1 MTGCRPARIA
11 VDRFRVA
18 GFEPGLSWRGRTAAW
33 RRAGSPRLPPY
44 RSCRYH
50 LISMQWTYFITPIY
64 ERGAGRFGCNSR
76 PRTVDREG
84 VGRAFTGIPAR
95 RGATSPERFEARA
108 PGIGRSWLARRDQSA
123 AVTRG
128 TFASTGQGVSAPGP
142 GRCLIR
148 KGGATFG
155 FGHDAPAAGDRIA
168 AAPHRVVDRSGRR
181 LIRARHVE
189 RFAARFRRAT
199 MAPCDRELRRT
210 RELLARS
217 RRNRHCGP
225 GDS

>member
-11 VDRFRVA
+11 VDRCRVA
-18 GFEPGLSWRGRTAAW
+18 GFEAGLSWRGRTAAW
-33 RRAGSPRLPPY
+33 RRAGSPRLPLHC
-44 RSCRYH
+44 SCRYH
-50 LISMQWTYFITPIY
+50 LIFMQWTKFITPIY
-64 ERGAGRFGCNSR
+64 ERGAGRFGCIPR
-76 PRTVDREG
+76 PRTVDRDG
-84 VGRAFTGIPAR
+84 VGRAFTRIPAR
-95 RGATSPERFEARA
+95 RGVASPERLEARA
-108 PGIGRSWLARRDQSA
+108 PGIGRSWSARRDQSA

-128 TFASTGQGVSAPGP
+128 SLASTGQSVSAPDP

-168 AAPHRVVDRSGRR
+168 AAPHRVADRSGRR
-181 LIRARHVE
+181 LIHARHIE

-199 MAPCDRELRRT
+199 MVPYDRELGRK
-210 RELLARS
+210 RELLAGS
-217 RRNRHCGP
+217 RRNRRAGP